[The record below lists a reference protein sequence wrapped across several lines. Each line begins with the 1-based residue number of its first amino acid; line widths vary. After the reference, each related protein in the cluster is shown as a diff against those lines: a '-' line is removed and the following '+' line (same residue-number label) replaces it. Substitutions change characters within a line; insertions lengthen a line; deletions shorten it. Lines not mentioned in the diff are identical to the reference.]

1 MYVEFAEEAQDW
13 DDWVFGDLSAAIC
26 RTVEVVGPSADV
38 IAVSARMTGIGL
50 PRVVLLVPSVEDV
63 ARLRHEAGCQ
73 EFVAHFSGYPND
85 STWEADVNG
94 VRLVVGVTED
104 DS

>member
-13 DDWVFGDLSAAIC
+13 NDWVFGDLSAAVC
-26 RTVEVVGPSADV
+26 RAVEVVGPSADV
-38 IAVSARMTGIGL
+38 VELSARSPAVGP
-50 PRVVLLVPSVEDV
+50 PRVVLLVPDVEEV

-73 EFVAHFSGYPND
+73 EYVARFRGEASD